1 MGSPRQASVSKGRV
15 GSRKLRIPVG
25 REINAGEALIV
36 QGEWERQRDRGYRVI
51 AVVADIRGT
60 RHDGIGYLRYSILA
74 GARCRRGGRCRARR
88 ARWCWPSGIAVGAN
102 EPIANQTDAFDCY
115 RVAEVVRVS

>member
-1 MGSPRQASVSKGRV
+1 VGSPREASVGKGRV
-15 GSRKLRIPVG
+15 TSRKLGIPIR

-60 RHDGIGYLRYSILA
+60 RHDCIGYLRYGILA
-74 GARCRRGGRCRARR
+74 RARCRRSGWRRAWSARR
-88 ARWCWPSGIAVGAN
+88 CWPASVAVRA
-102 EPIANQTDAFDCY
+102 
-115 RVAEVVRVS
+115 